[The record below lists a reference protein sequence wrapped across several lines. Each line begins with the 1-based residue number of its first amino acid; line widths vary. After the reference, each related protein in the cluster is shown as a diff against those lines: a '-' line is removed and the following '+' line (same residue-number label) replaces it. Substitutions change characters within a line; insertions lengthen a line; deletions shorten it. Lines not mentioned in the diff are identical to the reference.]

1 MVIAKKKFGQ
11 NFLVDHNVINQIISE
26 IKFDASKTFLEIAPG
41 KGALTRELIK
51 KINPL
56 TIIEID
62 VDMINILKQINST
75 NLEIIQIDVLKLDEQ
90 FFNKFNIVI
99 GNLPYYISS
108 EIIFKLLPIKQITNM
123 YFMFQ
128 REVAD
133 RLIAQIGTKDNSI
146 LTNLVNFYFDT
157 EKLIDVN
164 PNAFEPAPKVKS
176 SFIKLTRHNKYN
188 EFVYEQYKKIVK
200 ASFKFKRKNLKNN
213 LKNILSEKDF
223 DSLQL
228 DPTSRAEDLSVED
241 FLKIVNYVFIDD
253 KKNSY

>member
-1 MVIAKKKFGQ
+1 MVIAKKKYGQ

-26 IKFDASKTFLEIAPG
+26 IKFDASKTFLEIGPG

-228 DPTSRAEDLSVED
+228 DQTSRAEDLSVED

>member
-26 IKFDASKTFLEIAPG
+26 IKFDASKTFLEIGPG
-41 KGALTRELIK
+41 KGALTKELIK

-62 VDMINILKQINST
+62 VDMINILKQINT
-75 NLEIIQIDVLKLDEQ
+75 KNLEIIQIDVLKLDEQ

-123 YFMFQ
+123 YFMLQ

-228 DPTSRAEDLSVED
+228 DQTSRAEDLSVED

>member
-26 IKFDASKTFLEIAPG
+26 IKFDASKTFLEIGPG

-108 EIIFKLLPIKQITNM
+108 EIIFKLLPIKQITHM

-223 DSLQL
+223 GSLQL

>member
-11 NFLVDHNVINQIISE
+11 NFLVDHNVINQIINE
-26 IKFDASKTFLEIAPG
+26 IKFDASKTFLEIGPG

-62 VDMINILKQINST
+62 VDMINILKQINFT

-228 DPTSRAEDLSVED
+228 DSTSRAEDLSVED

>member
-26 IKFDASKTFLEIAPG
+26 IKFDASKTFLEIGPG

-228 DPTSRAEDLSVED
+228 DSTSRAEDLSVED

>member
-1 MVIAKKKFGQ
+1 MVIAKKKYGQ

-26 IKFDASKTFLEIAPG
+26 IKFDASKTFLEIGPG
-41 KGALTRELIK
+41 KGALTKELIK

-62 VDMINILKQINST
+62 VDMINILKQINT
-75 NLEIIQIDVLKLDEQ
+75 KNLEIIQIDVLKLDEQ

-108 EIIFKLLPIKQITNM
+108 EIIFKLLPISQIINM
-123 YFMFQ
+123 YFMLQ

-133 RLIAQIGTKDNSI
+133 RLIAKAGTKDNSI

-188 EFVYEQYKKIVK
+188 ERDYEPYKNIVRT
-200 ASFKFKRKNLKNN
+200 SFKFKRKNLKNN

-223 DSLQL
+223 DFLQL

-241 FLKIVNYVFIDD
+241 FLKIANCVFNND

>member
-1 MVIAKKKFGQ
+1 MVIAKKKYGQ

-26 IKFDASKTFLEIAPG
+26 IKFDASKTFLEIGPG
-41 KGALTRELIK
+41 KGALTKELIK

-62 VDMINILKQINST
+62 VDMINILKQINT
-75 NLEIIQIDVLKLDEQ
+75 KNLEIIQIDVLKLDEQ

-108 EIIFKLLPIKQITNM
+108 EIIFKLLPISQIINM
-123 YFMFQ
+123 YFMLQ

-133 RLIAQIGTKDNSI
+133 RLIAKAGTKDNSI

-200 ASFKFKRKNLKNN
+200 ASF
-213 LKNILSEKDF
+213 
-223 DSLQL
+223 
-228 DPTSRAEDLSVED
+228 
-241 FLKIVNYVFIDD
+241 
-253 KKNSY
+253 

>member
-1 MVIAKKKFGQ
+1 MVIAKKKYGQ

-26 IKFDASKTFLEIAPG
+26 IKFDASKTFLEIGPG
-41 KGALTRELIK
+41 KGALTKELIK

-62 VDMINILKQINST
+62 VDMINILKQINT
-75 NLEIIQIDVLKLDEQ
+75 KNLEIIQIDVLKLDEQ

-108 EIIFKLLPIKQITNM
+108 EIIFKLLPISQIINM
-123 YFMFQ
+123 YFMLQ

-133 RLIAQIGTKDNSI
+133 RLIAKAGTKDNSI

-228 DPTSRAEDLSVED
+228 DQTSRAEDLSVED

>member
-26 IKFDASKTFLEIAPG
+26 IKFDASKTFLEIGPG
-41 KGALTRELIK
+41 KGALTKELIK

-108 EIIFKLLPIKQITNM
+108 EIIFKLLPISQIINM
-123 YFMFQ
+123 YFMLQ

-133 RLIAQIGTKDNSI
+133 RLIAKAGTKDNSI

-176 SFIKLTRHNKYN
+176 SFIKFSRHNKYN
-188 EFVYEQYKKIVK
+188 ERDYEPYKNIVRT
-200 ASFKFKRKNLKNN
+200 SFKFKRKNLKNN

-223 DSLQL
+223 DFLQL

-241 FLKIVNYVFIDD
+241 FLKIANCVFNND

>member
-26 IKFDASKTFLEIAPG
+26 IKFDASKTFLEIGPG

-62 VDMINILKQINST
+62 VDMINILKQINFT

-123 YFMFQ
+123 YFMLQ

-228 DPTSRAEDLSVED
+228 DSTSRAEDLSVED